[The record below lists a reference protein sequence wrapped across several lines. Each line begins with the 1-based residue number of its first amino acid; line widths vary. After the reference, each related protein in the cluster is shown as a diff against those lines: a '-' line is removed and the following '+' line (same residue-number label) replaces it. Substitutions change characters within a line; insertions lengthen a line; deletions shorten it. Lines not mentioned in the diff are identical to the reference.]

1 MFKSLSA
8 RGNNLPYLLS
18 PSIYHFTI
26 FLFTTSC
33 WKCSICLISV
43 IPHLSVT
50 WQPTAFCFPFL
61 SLPRNSYWQGH
72 KWLNQITWLISV
84 LNLLSLFPLVSV
96 DRSFLSLLPSF
107 VSWPSYSLFL
117 MSFFYNSATVW
128 AQSFCFL
135 SCLYFLEVHGC
146 SFLFPWLLNES
157 NFIIQP
163 YINYN

>member
-96 DRSFLSLLPSF
+96 DTSFLSLLPSF

-117 MSFFYNSATVW
+117 IVFFITL
-128 AQSFCFL
+128 QQFGL
-135 SCLYFLEVHGC
+135 S
-146 SFLFPWLLNES
+146 LFVFSPA
-157 NFIIQP
+157 
-163 YINYN
+163 YIF